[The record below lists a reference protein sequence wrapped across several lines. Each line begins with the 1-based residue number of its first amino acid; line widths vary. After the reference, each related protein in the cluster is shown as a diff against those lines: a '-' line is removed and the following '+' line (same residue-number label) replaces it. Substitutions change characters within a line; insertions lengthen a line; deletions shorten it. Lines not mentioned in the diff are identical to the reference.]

1 MGKKTD
7 ATRAREEKAK
17 LRAARHELRKA
28 AWTEDRPLARWIAD
42 TTIKKIAAKDADQ
55 YMLRLPPGLR
65 DRVARRAAENGRS
78 MNTEIVEAIERH
90 LTGADRVTQLW
101 EFFGKHQENIEAIR
115 WILPAIQLIESYLYD
130 VRGALR
136 SLEEGT
142 GFGYDPGSP
151 PGVAN
156 TWAAQSDTDLARLP
170 LITADEVQIIKVLL
184 KETGWEEAFLAILGT
199 PRIEDIR
206 GFERAMKVLGELM
219 ERRTFTDD
227 EKQTIKALI
236 KGSGRGE
243 EILAAMGPL
252 RWWFSER

>member
-7 ATRAREEKAK
+7 ATRAREETAK
-17 LRAARHELRKA
+17 LRAAKHEQRKV
-28 AWTEDRPLARWIAD
+28 AWTQWTEARE
-42 TTIKKIAAKDADQ
+42 TIKKIAAKDADQ

-136 SLEEGT
+136 SLEEGL
-142 GFGYDPGSP
+142 S
-151 PGVAN
+151 
-156 TWAAQSDTDLARLP
+156 
-170 LITADEVQIIKVLL
+170 LIHI
-184 KETGWEEAFLAILGT
+184 
-199 PRIEDIR
+199 
-206 GFERAMKVLGELM
+206 
-219 ERRTFTDD
+219 
-227 EKQTIKALI
+227 
-236 KGSGRGE
+236 
-243 EILAAMGPL
+243 
-252 RWWFSER
+252 